1 MSGLLQRNVVV
12 VGVVV
17 VAFVCLFFVLLFFK
31 TKATSDERDVE

>member
-1 MSGLLQRNVVV
+1 MSGLLQRNGVVV
-12 VGVVV
+12 VVV